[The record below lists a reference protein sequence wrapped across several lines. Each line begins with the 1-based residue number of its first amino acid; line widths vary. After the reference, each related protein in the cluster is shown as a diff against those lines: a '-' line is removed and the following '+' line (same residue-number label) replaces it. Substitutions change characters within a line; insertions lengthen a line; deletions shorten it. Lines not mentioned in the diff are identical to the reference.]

1 MSSPKPKRMSS
12 NRISN
17 NSESWFT
24 KGSRWYVY
32 LTSVLPILLGL
43 ILIISGIYMLFHH
56 TITYVPDGSIKVDSA
71 TIVDYSCGSTMSE
84 FPCQVTIDYS
94 ITGKYQN
101 RVTIPTHD
109 HYKVGDS
116 VIVCVSSTDNS
127 KVTRVG
133 QLPTVNPW
141 ILIGF
146 GSAIVLLMVGNNL
159 LVSRSSTAANVEG
172 GLAAFNIVGK
182 SL

>member
-1 MSSPKPKRMSS
+1 MSSPKTRRSS
-12 NRISN
+12 IRRSDDP
-17 NSESWFT
+17 WFT
-24 KGSRWYVY
+24 KASRWYVY
-32 LTSVLPILLGL
+32 IMSILPTLFGIILV
-43 ILIISGIYMLFHH
+43 ITGIYMFISHN
-56 TITYVPDGSIKVDSA
+56 TTYIPEGSIKVDSA

-84 FPCQVTIDYS
+84 FPCKVTIDYS

-109 HYKVGDS
+109 HYNVGDS

-146 GSAIVLLMVGNNL
+146 GSVILILVIGNSW
-159 LVSRSSTAANVEG
+159 LVSRSSTVANVEG
-172 GLAAFNIVGK
+172 GLAAFNLFNK
-182 SL
+182 SF